1 MHSSPDPHAAQPALT
16 YGPSPDAARL
26 TVLLLHGRGD
36 SAAGILGLAQALAI
50 PDVAF
55 VAPEAAGHTW
65 YPLSFMSPIEQN
77 EPALGSALRRV
88 GTLIASLGERG
99 VAPERI
105 ALMGFSQGA
114 CLSLEFAARN
124 PRRYAAVIGLSG
136 GLIGP
141 RGQLRAYDGS
151 LERTPL
157 FLGCSDV
164 DAHIPV
170 DRVRE
175 TAEVFRRLDADVDER
190 IYPGLGHTVVD
201 DEVRAVRVLLRANPG
216 AA

>member
-1 MHSSPDPHAAQPALT
+1 MHSSPDPHAAQPVLSF
-16 YGPSPDAARL
+16 GPAPENARL

-36 SAAGILGLAQALAI
+36 SAAGILGLAQALSI

-65 YPLSFMSPIEQN
+65 YPLSFMAPIEQN
-77 EPALGSALRRV
+77 EPSLTSALRRV
-88 GTLIASLGERG
+88 ATLIGSLGQRG
-99 VAPERI
+99 IAPERI

-124 PRRYAAVIGLSG
+124 PRRYAAVVALSG
-136 GLIGP
+136 GLIGA
-141 RGQLRAYDGS
+141 RGQLRTYDGS

-157 FLGCSDV
+157 FIGCSDV

-175 TAEVFRRLDADVDER
+175 SSEVFRRLNAEVDER
-190 IYPGLGHTVVD
+190 IYPGLGHTVVE
-201 DEVRAVRVLLRANPG
+201 DEMQAVRTLLRANTG
-216 AA
+216 IA